1 MKAEGVGWGKLYIV
15 GEYAVVHP
23 GFPAVILATQLKI
36 FATIEEST
44 RFALK
49 SANNSREI
57 VFDDL
62 NVMDEYWKYAISALV
77 VFYDFL
83 KEKGQVVTPVSITV
97 ESDLDSSDGRK
108 LGLGS
113 SGAVVAAVIKGL
125 NSFYKQNLSNTAI
138 YKLCVISQ
146 RRLYVSGSFGDLAAA
161 VFGGI
166 IRYTRF
172 ADFDFSGSVIKSVD
186 SEWPQLSISYLDF
199 PFEFHLAVG
208 WTGEP
213 VLTQSRVDQIRKL
226 SEDVGY
232 RILLNQ
238 SGKIVDDLVQS
249 QSVYE
254 FLDCIRLYRSWLKR
268 LEEISHL
275 MIETPL
281 ITTFIDI
288 CLIHGGA
295 AKSSGAGGGD
305 CAIAF
310 FAHPVSISD
319 ILLSKGIMPLT
330 ITIAKREVL

>member
-83 KEKGQVVTPVSITV
+83 KEKGQVVTPVSIKV

-305 CAIAF
+305 SAIAF